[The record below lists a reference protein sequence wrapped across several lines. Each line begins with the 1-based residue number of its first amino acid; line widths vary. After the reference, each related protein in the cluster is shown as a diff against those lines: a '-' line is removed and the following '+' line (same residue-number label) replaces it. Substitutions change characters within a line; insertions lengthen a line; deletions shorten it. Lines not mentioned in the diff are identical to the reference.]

1 MPTLGNMP
9 VDRIHQ
15 SDVLA
20 CPTPLDVRDAF
31 AEFLSLDGQDR
42 RDVLAAAANRLDTPP
57 GYVEKDLWVCVVL
70 DAMFNGLP
78 DDHPRLLFKGGTS
91 RPTPSPVAGANRPFC
106 ILTTT
111 LLPVTRLL
119 CRSLL
124 QAAGAGF
131 GHVERVQLVGV
142 DPADPHRGAVR
153 PRTWTYGRFGCEA
166 LARVR

>member
-20 CPTPLDVRDAF
+20 CLTPLDVSDAF

-78 DDHPRLLFKGGTS
+78 
-91 RPTPSPVAGANRPFC
+91 
-106 ILTTT
+106 
-111 LLPVTRLL
+111 
-119 CRSLL
+119 
-124 QAAGAGF
+124 
-131 GHVERVQLVGV
+131 
-142 DPADPHRGAVR
+142 ADPHRGAVR
-153 PRTWTYGRFGCEA
+153 PRTWTYGRFRYEA